1 MADKRKRAGK
11 PLAVASLLA
20 GAFRGKPL
28 ERRFEEA
35 KIWQIWDRAVGRQLA
50 AKARPSKFNDGQ
62 LTVVV
67 ISAPWMQQLN
77 FMKRD
82 IAQRLND
89 LLGKEL
95 VREIYLK
102 AGRPAMAEQ
111 AERPS
116 QPTRRALTGDEKE
129 KISRASQEIRDEE
142 LRQAFVRLME
152 THYSAGRPDEDK

>member
-1 MADKRKRAGK
+1 M
-11 PLAVASLLA
+11 AVASLLV
-20 GAFRGKPL
+20 GAFQGKPL
-28 ERRFEEA
+28 ERRLEEA

-50 AKARPSKFNDGQ
+50 AKARPSKFHDGL

-82 IAQRLND
+82 IAQRLNEM
-89 LLGKEL
+89 LGKEL

-102 AGRPAMAEQ
+102 AGRPTKEKKADRPN
-111 AERPS
+111 RPS
-116 QPTRRALTGDEKE
+116 RRALTGEELE
-129 KISRASQEIRDEE
+129 KIALASQTIRDAE

-152 THYSAGRPDEDK
+152 AHYSSERTET

>member
-1 MADKRKRAGK
+1 MADKRKRTGK

-35 KIWQIWDRAVGRQLA
+35 KIWQVWDRAVGRQLA
-50 AKARPSKFNDGQ
+50 AKARPSKFNDGL

-89 LLGKEL
+89 MLGKEL

-102 AGRPAMAEQ
+102 AGRPAVAEQ
-111 AERPS
+111 AVPPS
-116 QPTRRALTGDEKE
+116 QPTRRALTGEEKE
-129 KISRASQEIRDEE
+129 KICRASQEIRDEE

-152 THYSAGRPDEDK
+152 THYSTERPDEDK